1 MSVPTLDVNQAF
13 ATERADQAAAASS
26 AQAAFDQRVTDGKL
40 VPVPGRPGQF
50 RVNDPGSW
58 DNNEIL
64 YQSNGRILPQHGLDE
79 NKGFAAVYSS
89 TPMWH
94 EVGNYVPGGVD
105 DIGDVLK
112 FGGIDFYVE
121 QRDVRYY
128 AGGELRKVDGAKVN
142 VRDDT
147 YAPLGVV
154 GRKYVPF
161 QNDDAFEVMLYMV
174 GRDKAVWDS
183 AGALRGGASVF
194 VSLRLPEDVVIDAEG
209 VNDIIRP
216 FLVAQN
222 SHDGSGKIKFMVT
235 PWRPIC
241 GNTNR
246 FAVRDAITS
255 WGTIH
260 TKNAKARA
268 QLAAKSLKLAVDYF
282 GKFAAEET
290 QLAQTD
296 LVLNEVDALIADLW
310 VVPENASDK
319 TQRYYAK
326 RAEAVRGVL
335 DVEVGRVGSTL
346 YAAEQAI
353 TGYLDNVAPKR
364 AIGDSMAAARATA
377 VLEGSDDDIKSRAHK
392 QLLMLVN
399 R

>member
-13 ATERADQAAAASS
+13 AGERAAQFEAASS
-26 AQAAFDQRVTDGKL
+26 AQAAWDQRVTDGKL
-40 VPVPGRPGQF
+40 IPTGNGMF

-58 DNNEIL
+58 DDGEIL
-64 YQSNGRILPQHGLDE
+64 MQSNGRILPQHGLDE
-79 NKGFAAVYSS
+79 SKGFAAVYSN

-94 EVGNYVPGGVD
+94 EVGNYIPGGVD
-105 DIGDVLK
+105 SVDEVLK
-112 FGGIDFYVE
+112 LGGIDFYVE

-128 AGGELRKVDGAKVN
+128 AGGELRVVPGSKVN

-161 QNDDAFEVMLYMV
+161 QNIDAFDVILDMV

-183 AGALRGGASVF
+183 AGALRGGAQTF

-216 FLVAQN
+216 FICAMN
-222 SHDGSGKIKFMVT
+222 SHDGSGKAKFMVT

-255 WGTIH
+255 WGTSH

-268 QLAAKSLKLAVDYF
+268 ALAAKSLGLAVDYF
-282 GKFAAEET
+282 DKFAVEET
-290 QLAQTD
+290 QLARTD
-296 LVLNEVDALIADLW
+296 LVLNEFDSLIAGLW
-310 VVPENASDK
+310 KVPEDASDQTK
-319 TQRYYAK
+319 RYYAK
-326 RAEAVRGVL
+326 RADAVHGVL
-335 DVEVGRVGSTL
+335 DTEVGRVGKSL
-346 YAAEQAI
+346 YAAEQSI

-377 VLEGSDDDIKSRAHK
+377 VLEGSDDDVKARAHK
-392 QLLMLVN
+392 QLLLLVN